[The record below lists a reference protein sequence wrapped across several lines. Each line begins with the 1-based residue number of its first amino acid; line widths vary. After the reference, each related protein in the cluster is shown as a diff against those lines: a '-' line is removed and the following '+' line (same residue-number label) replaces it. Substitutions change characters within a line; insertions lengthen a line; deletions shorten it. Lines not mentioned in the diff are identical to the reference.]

1 MKQNMLEA
9 SALST
14 LDKMTLFNQGVR
26 KENLK
31 ACKDS
36 KL

>member
-14 LDKMTLFNQGVR
+14 LDKMMLFNNGTR
-26 KENLK
+26 RENLK